1 MIKGDMMEKDTKSK
15 LNTIFNYYGRKGQEY
30 KLVEEMAELTQAI
43 IKNDRENIIEEMVD
57 VQNILLQLRLNFN
70 SNERKQ
76 FAETFNKKIERQLNR
91 IESEKIQLQR

>member
-1 MIKGDMMEKDTKSK
+1 MEKDTKSK

-43 IKNDRENIIEEMVD
+43 IKNNRENIIEEMAD

-70 SNERKQ
+70 SSERKQ
-76 FAETFNKKIERQLNR
+76 FVETFNKKIERQLNR
-91 IESEKIQLQR
+91 IESEKNRI

>member
-1 MIKGDMMEKDTKSK
+1 MMEKDTKSK

-43 IKNDRENIIEEMVD
+43 IKNNRENIIEEMAD

-70 SNERKQ
+70 SSERKQ
-76 FAETFNKKIERQLNR
+76 FVETFNKKIERQLNR
-91 IESEKIQLQR
+91 IESEKNRI

>member
-1 MIKGDMMEKDTKSK
+1 MEKDTKSK
-15 LNTIFNYYGRKGQEY
+15 LNQIFNYYGRKGQEY

-43 IKNDRENIIEEMVD
+43 IKNDRHNIIEEMVD

>member
-1 MIKGDMMEKDTKSK
+1 MMEKDTKSK

-43 IKNDRENIIEEMVD
+43 IKNNRENIIEEKAD

-70 SNERKQ
+70 SSERKQ
-76 FAETFNKKIERQLNR
+76 FVETFNKKIERQLNR
-91 IESEKIQLQR
+91 IESEKNRI

>member
-1 MIKGDMMEKDTKSK
+1 MMEKDTKSK

-43 IKNDRENIIEEMVD
+43 IKNKREHIIEEMAD

-70 SNERKQ
+70 SSERKQ
-76 FAETFNKKIERQLNR
+76 FVETFNKKIERQLNR
-91 IESEKIQLQR
+91 IESEKNRI

>member
-1 MIKGDMMEKDTKSK
+1 MKSDTKSK
-15 LNTIFNYYGRKGQEY
+15 LNKIFNFYGRKGQEY
-30 KLVEEMAELTQAI
+30 KLIEEMAELTQAI
-43 IKNDRENIIEEMVD
+43 IKNDRENIIEEMAD